1 MQTMHNEDEFVV
13 ASLLASDAEV
23 LLSLGSQAQVETNA
37 EMTAL
42 LSWTAR
48 YLGTEHGEHTP
59 RVQGFPGGVSR
70 APKGI

>member
-13 ASLLASDAEV
+13 ASLLASDAEDSLV
-23 LLSLGSQAQVETNA
+23 LLSLGSQAQVESNA

-48 YLGTEHGEHTP
+48 YLGTEHGEHTFVVEHCILQP
-59 RVQGFPGGVSR
+59 QW
-70 APKGI
+70 